1 MTGKSSLGS
10 FGSSHPTFWSSLF
23 FDVCFDV
30 SGEVS
35 LNHYSL
41 NAVGIVKQCLLLSL
55 LNFSSLVQLILPR
68 SLLII
73 MEIILP
79 LIRNT

>member
-10 FGSSHPTFWSSLF
+10 FGSSHPTFWSSIF
-23 FDVCFDV
+23 FEVCFDV
-30 SGEVS
+30 AGEVS

-55 LNFSSLVQLILPR
+55 LHFSSLQFIFPTHPSKVDAHD
-68 SLLII
+68 
-73 MEIILP
+73 
-79 LIRNT
+79 NG